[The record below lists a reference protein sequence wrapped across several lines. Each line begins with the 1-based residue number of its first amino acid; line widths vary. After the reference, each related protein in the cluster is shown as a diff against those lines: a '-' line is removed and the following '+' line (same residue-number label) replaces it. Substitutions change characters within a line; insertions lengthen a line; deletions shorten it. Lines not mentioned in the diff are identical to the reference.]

1 MNVSF
6 DEIGR
11 LAVTFAAGE
20 ALEAGQVCKL
30 DESGKAVPCA
40 DGERFCGIAE
50 GIRKGFAAVQV
61 AGFARVS
68 CEDAAVKAGYVNLCA
83 DGAGGVKS
91 GSGRE
96 YLLVSTDAAAKTVT
110 IML

>member
-6 DEIGR
+6 EEIGY

-20 ALEAGQVCKL
+20 TLEAGQVCKL
-30 DESGKAVPCA
+30 DENGNAVPCA
-40 DGERFCGIAE
+40 AGERFCGVAE
-50 GIRKGFAAVQV
+50 GVRKGHAAVQV
-61 AGFARVS
+61 AGFVKVS
-68 CEDAAVKAGYVNLCA
+68 CADAAVKMGYVNLCA
-83 DGAGGVKS
+83 DGTGGVKS

-96 YLLVSTDAAAKTVT
+96 YLVVGADAAAKTVT